1 MTTTSVILA
10 FLAAVLAGFLIGLE
24 RERKRETQGSI
35 FAGIRTFPLIALFGA
50 VIGVLTDGN
59 GPWVLVGS
67 FLPMAVLVALAY
79 WRESKG
85 EKVGGTTEVA
95 VLVAYGLGVLAGL
108 GEAIA
113 ALAGAV
119 LATTI
124 LSMRPQL
131 RRFSEAMSRDDL
143 YATVQFAVVTLV
155 ILPIVPNE
163 SFGPWG
169 VWNPRTIWWQVV
181 LISGLSFV
189 GYVASKIV
197 GPTSGIGLSGLLGG
211 MASSTAVT
219 LSFSERSKKMPAL
232 QLVYA
237 AGVLAASAVMVPR
250 VLVLIG
256 VVEPSMVLPTLVSL
270 GTLMVLSALGSLVAL
285 SLRRDGAAEGAEVAN
300 PFELRLALQFALLFA
315 LILLVAKAAE
325 VYFGAGGLYLA
336 SVLAGLV
343 KPDAMALTL
352 ANQVGDGLAM
362 PVAVRGLAIAVT
374 TNTVFKGVLALSL
387 GAPRYG
393 RTVLSLLVVAGAA
406 CLAAAFF
413 LPML

>member
-1 MTTTSVILA
+1 MTSTSVILA

-50 VIGVLTDGN
+50 VIGVLTDSN

-336 SVLAGLV
+336 SALAGLV